1 MGVVSHSI
9 ICFLLCILLVDS
21 FKCGSNRFTYK
32 AGYSAS
38 GNPLMM
44 SSVSLLDSRELTK
57 IFGRMAAKS
66 ILLDIPGAGT
76 PEMASC
82 CHGGCDN
89 CNYSHSFDNLSA
101 GRAKWVP
108 TYFTRTL
115 IDGRSETA
123 PWAGIF
129 DSSEDIEK
137 SLVRIDKATFR
148 ERLQKLP
155 YELSMGPGTT
165 VSADEIPNDGAAE
178 AFWDILLAAL
188 IEIGDVDIE
197 SKSTYLLSADKVPN
211 VVI

>member
-1 MGVVSHSI
+1 
-9 ICFLLCILLVDS
+9 
-21 FKCGSNRFTYK
+21 
-32 AGYSAS
+32 
-38 GNPLMM
+38 MM

-57 IFGRMAAKS
+57 IFGRLAAKS

-76 PEMASC
+76 PEMANC

-108 TYFTRTL
+108 TYSTRTL

-129 DSSEDIEK
+129 DASEEADK

-155 YELSMGPGTT
+155 FELSMGPGTT
-165 VSADEIPNDGAAE
+165 VPADEIPNDGAAD
-178 AFWDILLAAL
+178 AFWDILLKAL
-188 IEIGDVDIE
+188 IETGDVDNE
-197 SKSTYLLSADKVPN
+197 SKSTYLLSAEKVLN
-211 VVI
+211 VQINLVQLCVWN